1 MKHMINYHKQIQFSQ
16 LFTRTANNTSE
27 SVVPRSSRLNSVQK
41 EERRVIRL
49 IGLYR
54 LRSATFE
61 QLSTFEATFC
71 GSSNLEQVLPF
82 WVTFEQILPGLE
94 YNHIKHEKGNNF
106 IENFKLFKILEC
118 LSTFPSNCSF
128 DPLDLR
134 VSLIFSPHICEQL
147 SKAKFWAMTD
157 VSQCQEM

>member
-1 MKHMINYHKQIQFSQ
+1 MKHMINYHKQIQFSK
-16 LFTRTANNTSE
+16 LFTLPANNTSE
-27 SVVPRSSRLNSVQK
+27 SVVPRSSRLSSVQK
-41 EERRVIRL
+41 EERREIRL
-49 IGLYR
+49 IGLSR

-94 YNHIKHEKGNNF
+94 YNHIKHEKANNF

-118 LSTFPSNCSF
+118 SSTFPSNCSF

-134 VSLIFSPHICEQL
+134 VSLIFFPHICEQL

-157 VSQCQEM
+157 VSQYQEM